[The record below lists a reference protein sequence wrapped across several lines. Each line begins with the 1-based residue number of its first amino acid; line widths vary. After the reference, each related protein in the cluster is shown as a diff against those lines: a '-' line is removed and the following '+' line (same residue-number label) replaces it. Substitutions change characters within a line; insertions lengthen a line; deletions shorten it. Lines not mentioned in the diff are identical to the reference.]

1 MLSWS
6 DTASTARTPGWP
18 SAQVTSA
25 SAASVAKPRRRAGWN
40 HAVADLHKPIGIRPA
55 EEAGVADHLPGFALD
70 EHPDPELLVARSERR
85 LPREEIDQVL
95 LRPVGRQHRAEQ
107 LRGVLS
113 IQL

>member
-25 SAASVAKPRRRAGWN
+25 SAASVAKPRRRAAGTI
-40 HAVADLHKPIGIRPA
+40 AVADLDKTIGIRPA
-55 EEAGVADHLPGFALD
+55 EEAGVADHLPGLALD
-70 EHPDPELLVARSERR
+70 EHPDPELLVAGPEYR
-85 LPREEIDQVL
+85 LPREEIEQVF
-95 LRPVGRQHRAEQ
+95 LRPVRRQHRAEQ